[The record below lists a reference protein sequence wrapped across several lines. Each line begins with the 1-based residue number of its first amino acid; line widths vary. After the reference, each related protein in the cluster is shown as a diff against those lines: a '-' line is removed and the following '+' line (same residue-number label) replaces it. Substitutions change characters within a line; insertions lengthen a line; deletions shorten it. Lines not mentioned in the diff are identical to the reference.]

1 MKSFPFSLSTILA
14 AGISLNA
21 ASSPN
26 VSCVSLE
33 SPRAGTVVS
42 APLCTVEVK
51 ACDQVASINVIAR
64 YTLPK
69 QNRDTSLL
77 LGHIKHPPFMLV
89 WNTDMVPNQ
98 LYKGMTLIT
107 EATLKNGEYL
117 SSRQGGIFIAN
128 KRVIFPV
135 AAIPFSRKNGNML
148 FTKTIFSGRTPLTVF
163 VSASL
168 TVDGVRFF
176 TRAEA
181 PVNFSGAPKDKLAAM
196 GVEVCIDPS
205 NSRKPYP
212 PPQAFTIVAPLDGA
226 PFRMVYRPVFS
237 SDGSFTPA
245 TDREPCGC
253 AFETGKED
261 GKGFTIALTVPGALF
276 GAAVPDSFG
285 CNVIVRLPGENGQI
299 VSMSWIDAPESDLLS
314 PFAWGTIAPRPK
326 PLLGSLWMAWL
337 LCFGA
342 GLLLSLLGGS
352 VYFFIK
358 KRSVSFEQ
366 FEQTEEEKKLSDQV
380 YQFIDEA
387 ITVKDLSLTWVAE
400 KLGLQAKKVDALIKK
415 HKEKNF
421 HDYMMTLRIEIAKER
436 LRSSHSSVASIAES
450 CGFKNVG
457 EMEKYFSRFC
467 RTTPLAYRKENQVA

>member
-1 MKSFPFSLSTILA
+1 MRSFAFSLSAILA
-14 AGISLNA
+14 AGIFLNA

-51 ACDQVASINVIAR
+51 ACDQVASINLVAR
-64 YTLPK
+64 YTLPR
-69 QNRDTSLL
+69 QNRDTTLL
-77 LGHIKHPPFMLV
+77 LGHITHPPFKLV
-89 WNTDMVPNQ
+89 WNTDSVPNQ
-98 LYKGMTLIT
+98 LYKGMALIT

-117 SSRQGGIFIAN
+117 SSRQGGIFITN
-128 KRVIFPV
+128 KHVSFPV
-135 AAIPFSRKNGNML
+135 AAVPFSRKNGIML
-148 FTKTIFSGRTPLTVF
+148 FTKTVFRGRMPLTVF

-168 TVDGVRFF
+168 TRDGIRFF

-181 PVNFSGAPKDKLAAM
+181 PVNFSGVSKDKLAAM

-205 NSRKPYP
+205 NTRKPYP
-212 PPQAFTIVAPLDGA
+212 PPQAFTLVVPLDGA
-226 PFRMVYRPVFS
+226 PFRILYRPVFS
-237 SDGSFTPA
+237 SDGSFTIA

-253 AFETGKED
+253 TCETVKED
-261 GKGFTIALTVPGALF
+261 GKGFNIAITVPGALF
-276 GAAVPDSFG
+276 GAAIPDSFG
-285 CNVIVRLPGENGQI
+285 CNAIVRVPDDNGQI
-299 VSMSWIDAPESDLLS
+299 VSMSWIDAQESDMLS

-326 PLLGSLWMAWL
+326 PLLGSLWMVWL

-342 GLLLSLLGGS
+342 GLILSLLGGCL
-352 VYFFIK
+352 YFFIK

-387 ITVKDLSLTWVAE
+387 ITIKDLSLNWAAE
-400 KLGLQAKKVDALIKK
+400 KLGMHPKKVDALIKK

-421 HDYMMTLRIEIAKER
+421 REYMMALRIEIAKER
-436 LRSSHSSVASIAES
+436 LRSSHSSIASIAES

-467 RTTPLAYRKENQVA
+467 RKTPLDYRKENQVA